1 MKSCVNSH
9 VTNHKESEP
18 QTAGEINEQLKQYPA
33 CSLGRRRLAHTAS
46 LAALSTG
53 FKGQGA
59 KTGKVMVAAAK
70 SEIIKD
76 LHPTTVHSISSHIEP
91 WGSYL

>member
-1 MKSCVNSH
+1 MLPWVQASLSH
-9 VTNHKESEP
+9 R
-18 QTAGEINEQLKQYPA
+18 I
-33 CSLGRRRLAHTAS
+33 

-53 FKGQGA
+53 FKRQGA
-59 KTGKVMVAAAK
+59 KTGKGMAAAAK

-91 WGSYL
+91 WESYL